1 MTEAEAPR
9 RSQGMSP
16 GRARRLAVH
25 KRQRRRSLVI
35 GAISTI
41 VVFGLA
47 ALVVVNSSGWPA
59 VRESFLS
66 WDHFKASFPD
76 ILSGFRRNVR
86 IFLIAEVF
94 ILIVA
99 LLLAVIRSSRSPL
112 LTPLRLAATAY
123 VDLIRGIPTIIL
135 LFLLGFGVPALRLQ
149 GVPNSQEFWAITT
162 LVISYSAYVAEVYR
176 AGIESVH
183 ESQTAAARSLGLSS
197 AQSMRWVVLPQAVR
211 RVIPPLLN
219 DFVALQKDSALLAL
233 LGVQEAFRRAQI
245 YVAGTFNFTAY
256 LAAALL
262 FLVLTIPLARYTDY
276 LIRRQRERVG
286 GSSM

>member
-1 MTEAEAPR
+1 
-9 RSQGMSP
+9 MSP
-16 GRARRLAVH
+16 GRARRLAFQ
-25 KRQRRRSLVI
+25 KRQRRRSLTI

-41 VVFGLA
+41 VVFGTV
-47 ALVVVNSSGWPA
+47 ALVVANSPGWPA
-59 VRESFLS
+59 VQESFFS
-66 WDHFKASFPD
+66 WEHFKSSFPD
-76 ILSGFRRNVR
+76 ILSAFGRNVR
-86 IFLIAEVF
+86 IFLIAEVL
-94 ILIVA
+94 ILILA
-99 LLLAVIRSSRSPL
+99 LILAVIRSSRSAL
-112 LTPLRLAATAY
+112 LTPLRLGATAY

-149 GVPNSQEFWAITT
+149 GVPNSQEFWAIAT

-183 ESQTAAARSLGLSS
+183 ESQVAAARSLGLSS

-245 YVAGTFNFTAY
+245 YVAGTFNYTAY

-262 FLVLTIPLARYTDY
+262 FLILTIPLARYTDY
-276 LIRRQRERVG
+276 LIRRQRERVA
-286 GSSM
+286 GSKM

>member
-1 MTEAEAPR
+1 MTEAEASPR
-9 RSQGMSP
+9 GPGISP
-16 GRARRLAVH
+16 GRARRLAYQ
-25 KRQRRRSLVI
+25 RGQRRRSLLI
-35 GAISTI
+35 GAVSTL
-41 VVFGLA
+41 VVFGVVTLI
-47 ALVVVNSSGWPA
+47 VVNSPGWPT
-59 VRESFLS
+59 VRETFFS
-66 WDHFKASFPD
+66 WEDFKASFPE
-76 ILSGFRRNVR
+76 ILAGFGRNIR

-99 LLLAVIRSSRSPL
+99 LVVAIIRSTKSPV

-176 AGIESVH
+176 AGIDSVH

-245 YVAGTFNFTAY
+245 YVASTFNFTAY

-262 FLVLTIPLARYTDY
+262 FLLLTIPLARFTDY
-276 LIRRQRERVG
+276 LIRRQRERVSG
-286 GSSM
+286 TSL

>member
-1 MTEAEAPR
+1 MTEAEAPLR
-9 RSQGMSP
+9 DPGVSP
-16 GRARRLAVH
+16 GRARRLAYQN
-25 KRQRRRSLVI
+25 RQRRRSLLI
-35 GAISTI
+35 GAVSTV
-41 VVFGLA
+41 VVFGVVI
-47 ALVVVNSSGWPA
+47 LVVVNSPGWPA
-59 VRESFLS
+59 VRESFFS
-66 WDHFKASFPD
+66 WEDFKASFPD
-76 ILSGFRRNVR
+76 ILTGFVRNVR

-99 LLLAVIRSSRSPL
+99 LILAVIRSSRAPV

-123 VDLIRGIPTIIL
+123 VDIIRGIPTIIL

-176 AGIESVH
+176 AGIDSVH
-183 ESQTAAARSLGLSS
+183 ESQTSAARSLGLSS

-233 LGVQEAFRRAQI
+233 LGVQEAFRRSQI
-245 YVAGTFNFTAY
+245 YVAETFNFTAY
-256 LAAALL
+256 LAAAFL
-262 FLVLTIPLARYTDY
+262 FMLVTIPLARFTDY
-276 LIRRQRERVG
+276 LIRRQRERTTG
-286 GSSM
+286 TSL

>member
-1 MTEAEAPR
+1 MTEAEAPQ
-9 RSQGMSP
+9 RSRGVSP
-16 GRARRLAVH
+16 GRARRLAFH
-25 KRQRRRSLVI
+25 KRQRRRSLAI

-41 VVFGLA
+41 VVFGTV
-47 ALVVVNSSGWPA
+47 ALVVFNSPGWPA
-59 VRESFLS
+59 VQESFFS
-66 WDHFKASFPD
+66 WEHFKASFPD

-86 IFLIAEVF
+86 IFLIAEVL

-99 LLLAVIRSSRSPL
+99 LVVAVIRSSRSPV

-245 YVAGTFNFTAY
+245 YVFGTFNFTAY

-262 FLVLTIPLARYTDY
+262 FLILTIPLARYTDF

-286 GSSM
+286 GSPL

>member
-1 MTEAEAPR
+1 MTEAEASR
-9 RSQGMSP
+9 RSPGLSP
-16 GRARRLAVH
+16 GRARRLAFYR
-25 KRQRRRSLVI
+25 RQRRRSLLV
-35 GAISTI
+35 GALSSII
-41 VVFGLA
+41 VFGTV

-59 VRESFLS
+59 VRESFFS
-66 WDHFKASFPD
+66 WEHFKASFPEV
-76 ILSGFRRNVR
+76 LSGFGRNVR

-99 LLLAVIRSSRSPL
+99 LLLAVIRSSRSAV

-135 LFLLGFGVPALRLQ
+135 LFLLGFGIPALRLR
-149 GVPNSQEFWAITT
+149 GVPSDQEFWAITT
-162 LVISYSAYVAEVYR
+162 LVVSYSAYVAEVYR
-176 AGIESVH
+176 AGIDSVH
-183 ESQTAAARSLGLSS
+183 DSQTAAARSLGLSS

-233 LGVQEAFRRAQI
+233 LGVQEAFRRAQV

-262 FLVLTIPLARYTDY
+262 FLILTIPLARFTDY
-276 LIRRQRERVG
+276 LIRRQRQRVG
-286 GSSM
+286 GGRM

>member
-1 MTEAEAPR
+1 MNEAEASSRAP
-9 RSQGMSP
+9 GISP
-16 GRARRLAVH
+16 GRARRLAYQ
-25 KRQRRRSLVI
+25 RGQRRRSLLI
-35 GAISTI
+35 GAVSTL
-41 VVFGLA
+41 VVFGVVILI
-47 ALVVVNSSGWPA
+47 VVNSPGWPT
-59 VRESFLS
+59 VKETFFS
-66 WDHFKASFPD
+66 WEDFKASFPE
-76 ILSGFRRNVR
+76 ILDGFWRNIR

-99 LLLAVIRSSRSPL
+99 LLVAVVRSTRSPV

-233 LGVQEAFRRAQI
+233 LGVQEAFRRSQI
-245 YVAGTFNFTAY
+245 YVASTFNFTAY

-262 FLVLTIPLARYTDY
+262 FLIFTIPLARFTDY

-286 GSSM
+286 GTSL

>member
-1 MTEAEAPR
+1 MTEAEASR
-9 RSQGMSP
+9 RSPGMSP
-16 GRARRLAVH
+16 GRARRLAFYR
-25 KRQRRRSLVI
+25 RQRRRSLLI
-35 GAISTI
+35 GAASSV
-41 VVFGLA
+41 VVFGTV
-47 ALVVVNSSGWPA
+47 ALVVVNSSGWPS
-59 VRESFLS
+59 VRESFFS
-66 WDHFKASFPD
+66 WEHFQASFPD
-76 ILSGFRRNVR
+76 ILSGFVRNVR

-94 ILIVA
+94 ILIVS
-99 LLLAVIRSSRSPL
+99 LLLAVIRSSRSPV

-176 AGIESVH
+176 AGIDSVH
-183 ESQTAAARSLGLSS
+183 DSQTAAARSLGLSS

-262 FLVLTIPLARYTDY
+262 FLILTIPLARYTDY
-276 LIRRQRERVG
+276 LIRRQRSRIG

>member
-1 MTEAEAPR
+1 MTEAEASR
-9 RSQGMSP
+9 RSPGMSP
-16 GRARRLAVH
+16 GRARRLAFYR
-25 KRQRRRSLVI
+25 RQRRRSLLI
-35 GAISTI
+35 GAASSI
-41 VVFGLA
+41 VVFGTVA
-47 ALVVVNSSGWPA
+47 VVVVNSSGWPS
-59 VRESFLS
+59 VRESFFS
-66 WDHFKASFPD
+66 WEHFQASFPD
-76 ILSGFRRNVR
+76 ILSGFGRNVR

-94 ILIVA
+94 ILVVS
-99 LLLAVIRSSRSPL
+99 LLLAVIRSSRSPV

-149 GVPNSQEFWAITT
+149 GVPNSQEFWAVTT

-176 AGIESVH
+176 AGIDSVH
-183 ESQTAAARSLGLSS
+183 DSQTAAARSLGLSS

-262 FLVLTIPLARYTDY
+262 FLILTIPLARYTDY

-286 GSSM
+286 GTSP